1 MSASKPW
8 SFHFWATLKLA
19 LPLMIGQIAL
29 ISIWTADIV
38 MMGWINT
45 DALAAGTQANR
56 MYQPLYFIAI
66 GLTLAVSPLTSQA
79 LGGKK
84 QRIARQV
91 LRMGIWMAVLY
102 GLFTIIPMWYGET
115 ILLWLRQ
122 DPAIAE
128 HASIY
133 LRLMGLGMPFT
144 FVFFVLRNYISAY
157 QKR

>member
-1 MSASKPW
+1 
-8 SFHFWATLKLA
+8 
-19 LPLMIGQIAL
+19 MIGQIAL

-66 GLTLAVSPLTSQA
+66 GLTLAVSPLNVTGAWRQKTTHCQTSVA
-79 LGGKK
+79 DGYLDGCSLWFINHYSNVVWGN
-84 QRIARQV
+84 
-91 LRMGIWMAVLY
+91 
-102 GLFTIIPMWYGET
+102 

-128 HASIY
+128 HASVY

-157 QKR
+157 QKPIPPLSSPV